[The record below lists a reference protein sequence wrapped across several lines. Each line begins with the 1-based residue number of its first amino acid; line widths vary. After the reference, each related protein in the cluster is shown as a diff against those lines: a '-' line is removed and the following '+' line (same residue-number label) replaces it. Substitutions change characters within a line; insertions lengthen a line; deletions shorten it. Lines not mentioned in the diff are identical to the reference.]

1 MLATILQSNQ
11 PELTRI
17 LTLLSCHFVGTMV
30 AVEVDVVE
38 DLMMMMMI
46 AGVMSCVTRQVTVVV
61 IRRRCVEMV
70 QDLLQKLKVQTTKK
84 PLLQTKQLK
93 YPKHAHLYISHPK
106 QLLLLEVTRQA

>member
-38 DLMMMMMI
+38 DLMMMMI
-46 AGVMSCVTRQVTVVV
+46 AGVMSCVTRQVIVAV

>member
-38 DLMMMMMI
+38 DLMMMMI
-46 AGVMSCVTRQVTVVV
+46 AGVMSCVTRQVTVAV
-61 IRRRCVEMV
+61 IRRRSVEMV
-70 QDLLQKLKVQTTKK
+70 QDLLQILKVQTTKK

>member
-1 MLATILQSNQ
+1 MLATIPQSNQ

-38 DLMMMMMI
+38 DLMMI
-46 AGVMSCVTRQVTVVV
+46 AGVMSCVTRQVIVAV